1 MDSSKVLVK
10 IILPEM
16 DKSYDMYLPINR
28 KVGNTIK
35 LINKM
40 LNEITLGEYK
50 ASIHQCLYNKL
61 TGMIYD
67 NGALIVDTDIRNGS
81 SLVLL

>member
-1 MDSSKVLVK
+1 MDSNKVLVK

-28 KVGNTIK
+28 KVGNAIE

-40 LNEITLGEYK
+40 LNDITMGEYK
-50 ASIHQCLYNKL
+50 AGIHQCLYDKATGNVYENDKL
-61 TGMIYD
+61 I
-67 NGALIVDTDIRNGS
+67 IDTNIRNGS
-81 SLVLL
+81 CLVLL